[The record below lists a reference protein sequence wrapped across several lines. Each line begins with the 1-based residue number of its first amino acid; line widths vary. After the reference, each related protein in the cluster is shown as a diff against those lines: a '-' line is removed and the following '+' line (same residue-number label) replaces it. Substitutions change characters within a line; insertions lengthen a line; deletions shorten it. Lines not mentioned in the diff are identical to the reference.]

1 MHAINQKIDD
11 YHTLWHSLIQIYQ
24 GNSPFGKHI
33 FVQRGV
39 PHSMLWMTVNSR
51 YTACC
56 WAQGEM
62 EGRGKERVI
71 LLTRHKHCSKQK
83 HLPPNRSAFDSNTWM
98 RKGKIN
104 RVKSAREDS
113 GRPPWKQ
120 KANKF
125 RGVATIV
132 FPNVRRWM
140 LNLTFHVTQI
150 IRSYLATMRLW
161 PMHPYLPNPHLLTNW
176 LQMY

>member
-1 MHAINQKIDD
+1 MHAINQKIHD
-11 YHTLWHSLIQIYQ
+11 YHTLWHSLTQIDQ

-39 PHSMLWMTVNSR
+39 PHSMLWMTVNSQ

-56 WAQGEM
+56 WAQRGM

-71 LLTRHKHCSKQK
+71 VLTRHKHYSKQK
-83 HLPPNRSAFDSNTWM
+83 YLPPNRSTFDSNTWM
-98 RKGKIN
+98 RKGKTK
-104 RVKSAREDS
+104 RLKSAGEDS
-113 GRPPWKQ
+113 GRHPWTQ

-125 RGVATIV
+125 CGVPRIV
-132 FPNVRRWM
+132 IPNIRRWM

-150 IRSYLATMRLW
+150 ISYPATMRLW
-161 PMHPYLPNPHLLTNW
+161 PMHPYLPNPHLLTSC